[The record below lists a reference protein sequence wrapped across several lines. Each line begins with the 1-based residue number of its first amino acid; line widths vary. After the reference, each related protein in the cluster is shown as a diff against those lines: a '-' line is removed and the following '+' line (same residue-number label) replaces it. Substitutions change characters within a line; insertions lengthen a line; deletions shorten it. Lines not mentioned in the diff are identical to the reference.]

1 MVSVKSLAPFVAAM
15 AIVVAASNVLVQFP
29 VQGTLGALALADIL
43 TWGAFTY
50 PFAFLV
56 TDLANRRHGPAVARR
71 VVLAGFAVAIACS
84 IVFPP
89 LLFRLGLIE
98 FETTAGRLVRIA
110 VASGAAF
117 LAAQLLD
124 ITVFNRLRRQS
135 WWRAPMFGTL
145 AGSIVDTMIFFGI
158 AFSAAFAFVGPLDAF
173 ALEAAPLL
181 GIFPAEAPRWF
192 SWALGDLTVKLLIA
206 IFALIPYRLIAARW
220 SQPAAA

>member
-71 VVLAGFAVAIACS
+71 VVLAGFAVAIVCS

-181 GIFPAEAPRWF
+181 GMFPAEAPRWF